1 MKTAEPDC
9 LLRIESS
16 SAGFQALL
24 CELLW
29 RTCLDSIALHAAVSG
44 IESGAEHVRKGLND
58 FSSFLQVKAL
68 CNFTLGSYPFP
79 TLLCFIICIVL
90 FPHKIFKG
98 FFLPTFFLLSCM
110 HALLSSHLSQI
121 FLCWYCP

>member
-1 MKTAEPDC
+1 MKTADADC

-16 SAGFQALL
+16 SAGFQSLL

-44 IESGAEHVRKGLND
+44 IESGAEHVRKGLHD

-68 CNFTLGSYPFP
+68 CNFTLGSYP
-79 TLLCFIICIVL
+79 LLLHVETYSYRFNYKRVKEHQSLVVGFIRNR
-90 FPHKIFKG
+90 KG
-98 FFLPTFFLLSCM
+98 L
-110 HALLSSHLSQI
+110 A
-121 FLCWYCP
+121 